1 MILFEQYRA
10 DPSNRVADDRS
21 QMNSTGNWRQLRE
34 RLVTVGRFVVL
45 AICCFQATAAQPI
58 GESPGSSPSELSLL
72 ALPAVDGPIQISAS
86 FQLLSI
92 SQIRDEVEEVA
103 FSGVLTLVWR
113 DARQAFDPAREGT
126 SERIFS
132 GAYQFNEMSPGWY
145 PQVTLVN
152 VSSQFDSRAV
162 LLRVQPDGTTT
173 LIEKIEAVA
182 KVDLDERRLPFDRQH
197 LVLVFR
203 VFGFDASEV
212 VFHADPNA
220 TSTDDLMN
228 RLPQWTVEGISA
240 STRAVD
246 VADADSNDVAS
257 AFLVTIAVKRK
268 PMFML
273 RLVVLPMALIV
284 ALSWSVFWMDC
295 SSVGDR
301 MSVSFVGILAAVA
314 YQITLVG
321 IVPNV
326 SYFTLMNEFL
336 NLSFLLMCAT
346 VVVNLCVAYAD
357 RHGTDLGDRIDRQ
370 CRWIFPLVYVGL
382 NAIAVV
388 VTFYFI

>member
-1 MILFEQYRA
+1 MAI
-10 DPSNRVADDRS
+10 
-21 QMNSTGNWRQLRE
+21 
-34 RLVTVGRFVVL
+34 RFAVV
-45 AICCFQATAAQPI
+45 AICCSQAAAAQSI
-58 GESPGSSPSELSLL
+58 VESPESSPSELALL
-72 ALPAVDGPIQISAS
+72 ARPAVDGPIQVRAS

-103 FSGVLTLVWR
+103 FSGVLTLVWH
-113 DARQAFDPAREGT
+113 DARQAFDPAREGAA
-126 SERIFS
+126 ERLFS
-132 GAYQFNEMSPGWY
+132 GAFQFNEMSPGWY

-152 VSSQFDSRAV
+152 AAGQYDSRAV
-162 LLRVQPDGTTT
+162 LLRVEPDGTST
-173 LIEKIEAVA
+173 LREKIEAVA

-203 VFGFDASEV
+203 VFGFEAGEV

-220 TSTDDLMN
+220 TSTDDFMT
-228 RLPQWTVEGISA
+228 RLPQWTVEGVSA
-240 STRAVD
+240 STRTVNI
-246 VADADSNDVAS
+246 ADADSSDVAS
-257 AFLVTIAVKRK
+257 AFFVTIQVKRK

-273 RLVVLPMALIV
+273 RLVVLPMTLIV
-284 ALSWSVFWMDC
+284 LLSWSVFWMDR

-301 MSVSFVGILAAVA
+301 MSVSFVGLLSAVA

-336 NLSFLLMCAT
+336 NLSFLMMCAT
-346 VVVNLCVAYAD
+346 VVVNLYVAYAD
-357 RHGTDLGDRIDRQ
+357 RHGGDLGDRIDRR
-370 CRWIFPLVYVGL
+370 CRWIFPLIYFGL

-388 VTFYFI
+388 VMFYFI